1 LDSLDLYNPD
11 WWALGK
17 IYAFHIQ
24 ETPFIHVDG
33 DVFIWEKFPERLE
46 KSGLIAQN
54 LEFGFPIYQEVFT
67 ALTQSGSYMP
77 PVILDNYAHNQGFHA
92 YNAGIIG
99 GNDMVFFKEFSTE
112 ALLFIE
118 RNSGTSELGSGMIN
132 AFYEQHLYY
141 CMAKKKG
148 IKVECYTDYTD
159 QDVLNESLKSLR
171 QFSAAPVTTSYIH
184 LFGEDVK
191 KDAGICRELA
201 RRLRGRIS
209 GALSPCHGDYQE
221 KNKIKSDL
229 TYEWECASDQAVLL
243 PLCRRLCRHLF
254 QMEDSIASF
263 REYAGRGAGRKGRT
277 HRGYA
282 LPGCAGYD
290 RGFAATDRG

>member
-1 LDSLDLYNPD
+1 MSWAYSCLRLRACYDQVELITDLAGKTLLVDDLQLPYTQTRVVLDSLDLYNPD

-201 RRLRGRIS
+201 RRLRDEYPEHFHLVMETIRKKQ
-209 GALSPCHGDYQE
+209 D
-221 KNKIKSDL
+221 KIGLD
-229 TYEWECASDQAVLL
+229 V
-243 PLCRRLCRHLF
+243 
-254 QMEDSIASF
+254 
-263 REYAGRGAGRKGRT
+263 
-277 HRGYA
+277 
-282 LPGCAGYD
+282 
-290 RGFAATDRG
+290 